1 MIFLDNKD
9 YIMWLSKS
17 LYFNSK
23 KVYYLLDIFG
33 CAENVF
39 NAERKELSD
48 LKILKSENIDLMF
61 KNKDKI
67 PLWKSDLDRIGAE
80 YITFEEEKYPQKLK
94 NMYSPPVGIY
104 VKGNFIEKMPSVAI
118 IGSRRCTA
126 YGSETAKMFSRELS
140 EKGVCIISG
149 MAAGID
155 SVANQVALKTGGYT
169 VAVLGFGFNFCY
181 PYENRKLMDNIAE
194 KGCLISEYSPDTK
207 PEVYY
212 FPRRN
217 ELIAALS
224 DVVVIVEAGKKSG
237 ALITADAACQYG
249 REVMAV
255 PSNITS
261 LNGKGVNELI
271 RDGCAVALDTEDI
284 IFSLK
289 NISYNFEE
297 NIGNERQ
304 KDYKPRGEN
313 AKKEQSEK
321 QTGIAKEENL
331 SKIKKTAVELGLT
344 SFAEEIYNLLGFEP
358 VSTDYIAAKT
368 KFSAA
373 EIQSGLAML
382 EIYGIIEKLPGDRF
396 VIK

>member
-1 MIFLDNKD
+1 
-9 YIMWLSKS
+9 
-17 LYFNSK
+17 
-23 KVYYLLDIFG
+23 
-33 CAENVF
+33 
-39 NAERKELSD
+39 
-48 LKILKSENIDLMF
+48 MF

-224 DVVVIVEAGKKSG
+224 DVVVIVEAGKRAEHLLRQMQPAVWKGSNGSSVKYNKS
-237 ALITADAACQYG
+237 
-249 REVMAV
+249 
-255 PSNITS
+255 
-261 LNGKGVNELI
+261 
-271 RDGCAVALDTEDI
+271 
-284 IFSLK
+284 
-289 NISYNFEE
+289 
-297 NIGNERQ
+297 
-304 KDYKPRGEN
+304 
-313 AKKEQSEK
+313 
-321 QTGIAKEENL
+321 
-331 SKIKKTAVELGLT
+331 
-344 SFAEEIYNLLGFEP
+344 
-358 VSTDYIAAKT
+358 
-368 KFSAA
+368 
-373 EIQSGLAML
+373 
-382 EIYGIIEKLPGDRF
+382 
-396 VIK
+396 